1 MLFAEKA
8 QSTCGLCF
16 FIRDTKAGI
25 HGYFTF
31 PVFLHKRYRRLKNTT
46 IKTIAEAT
54 KLSLTTVSRVLNGS
68 AKKYRISDETQQLVL
83 KAAAKLNYAPNRA
96 AVSLRLKRS
105 FSVGLV
111 IPTLSNPY
119 FADVASMVSHALR
132 ARGFSVVLMDCD
144 EDENSEVEAVRLLAA
159 QHIEGVIIIP
169 SGSQSAHIDTLLKR
183 KIPVISIDRYHEDIP
198 VSYVA
203 TNHYEGA
210 LEITQ
215 YLLQSGHKKIACL
228 QGSTSV
234 VSNNLRVKGYT
245 DAMKA
250 AGCPVFRI
258 AGSSFTSESG
268 YIETKLLLQKKDKP
282 TAIFALSDTILLG
295 VLKALEEDNIRVPE
309 DVSVVTFDNS
319 SYLDLLAC
327 PITSVAQPVN
337 DIANISIKLLLDQIE
352 AQLKG
357 GEVHQMKL
365 LINPSVV
372 YRKSVKMIGK
382 QRPVKLI

>member
-1 MLFAEKA
+1 MLLA
-8 QSTCGLCF
+8 QYLLYP
-16 FIRDTKAGI
+16 
-25 HGYFTF
+25 YFCTNDIAI
-31 PVFLHKRYRRLKNTT
+31 LKNTT
-46 IKTIAEAT
+46 IKTIAQVT
-54 KLSLTTVSRVLNGS
+54 SLSLTTVSRVLNGS
-68 AKKYRISDETQQLVL
+68 AKKYRISEETQKLVL

-132 ARGFSVVLMDCD
+132 AKGYSVVLMDCD
-144 EDENSEVEAVRLLAA
+144 EDENSEVEAVRLLVA
-159 QHIEGVIIIP
+159 QNIEGVIIIP
-169 SGSQSAHIDTLLKR
+169 SGAASAHIDTLLQR

-203 TNHYEGA
+203 THHYEGA
-210 LEITQ
+210 YDITK
-215 YLLQSGHKKIACL
+215 YLLQAGHKRIACL
-228 QGSTSV
+228 QGSNSV

-250 AGCPVFRI
+250 AGCSVFSV
-258 AGSSFTSESG
+258 AGNSFTSESG
-268 YIETKLLLQKKDKP
+268 YIETKLLLQKKDRP

-295 VLKALEEDNIRVPE
+295 ALKALEEDDVRVPE
-309 DVSVVTFDNS
+309 DMSVVTFDNS
-319 SYLDLLAC
+319 SYLDFLAC

-337 DIANISIKLLLDQIE
+337 DIANISIKILLEQIE
-352 AQLKG
+352 AHLKG
-357 GEVHQMKL
+357 TEVQQMKL

-372 YRKSVKMIGK
+372 YRKSVKKIGK
-382 QRPVKLI
+382 GRPGRLV